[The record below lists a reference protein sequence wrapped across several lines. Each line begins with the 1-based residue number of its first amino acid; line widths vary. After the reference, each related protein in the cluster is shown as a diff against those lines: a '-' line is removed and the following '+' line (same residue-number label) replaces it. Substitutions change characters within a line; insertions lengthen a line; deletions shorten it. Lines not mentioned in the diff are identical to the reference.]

1 MLFNTLNDKKSLIEN
16 FLSLSLLQGLN
27 MILPLITFPYLV
39 RVLGIDNFGL
49 VNFSLSIIGYFN
61 ILVSFGFEL
70 SATKDISLNRENK
83 QKLSEIFSSVTIIKI
98 GMFIFS
104 IAILSILILFI
115 DSMNENL
122 RLYYATF
129 GIVLGNVLFPS
140 WFFQGVEKMKYI
152 TIITVITRSLFTI
165 FIFILVQSE
174 DDFIFVP
181 LLNSISAIIG
191 GIIAIYII
199 FKTYTIRFYIPKKNI
214 ILKQLKDSF
223 YYFISRIANNG
234 SRYFATTIIGA
245 YFGNTIVG
253 YYALVEKLFYAF
265 TSIGGL
271 VSQTIYPYMSRTKDL
286 KFFKKT
292 LFLSV
297 IITVPLLLILIYFN
311 ETFLMMVFAVKN
323 EMVSC
328 IFSIVFSGALFSIV
342 SSIIGFPFLAAFGYP
357 KYANN
362 SLIYASL
369 LYVVYILIAVTVS
382 KNIYYVSFSIV
393 VYMLTALLLRLY
405 YIKKTSLLKG
415 KIIDNE

>member
-271 VSQTIYPYMSRTKDL
+271 VSQTIFPYMSRTKDL

>member
-1 MLFNTLNDKKSLIEN
+1 MMNNSSNDKKSLIEN

-129 GIVLGNVLFPS
+129 GIVLGNILFPS

-286 KFFKKT
+286 KFLKKI
-292 LFLSV
+292 LLLAV

-323 EMVSC
+323 EMVSN

-362 SLIYASL
+362 SLIYSSL
-369 LYVVYILIAVTVS
+369 IYLIYILIILQLT
-382 KNIYYVSFSIV
+382 NDIYYISFSLVI
-393 VYMLTALLLRLY
+393 YMLSGLLFRIY
-405 YIKKTSLLKG
+405 FIKKTQ
-415 KIIDNE
+415 IFNNE

>member
-1 MLFNTLNDKKSLIEN
+1 MMNNSSNDKKSLIEN

-286 KFFKKT
+286 KFLKKI
-292 LFLSV
+292 LLLAV

-323 EMVSC
+323 EMVSN

-362 SLIYASL
+362 SLIYSSL
-369 LYVVYILIAVTVS
+369 IYLIYILIILQIT
-382 KNIYYVSFSIV
+382 NDIYYISFSLVI
-393 VYMLTALLLRLY
+393 YMLSGLLFRIY
-405 YIKKTSLLKG
+405 FIKKTQ
-415 KIIDNE
+415 IFNNE

>member
-1 MLFNTLNDKKSLIEN
+1 MNNSSNDKKSLIEN

-129 GIVLGNVLFPS
+129 GIVLGNILFPS

-286 KFFKKT
+286 KFLKKI
-292 LFLSV
+292 LLLAV

-323 EMVSC
+323 EMVSN

-362 SLIYASL
+362 SLIYSSL
-369 LYVVYILIAVTVS
+369 IYLIYILIILQIT
-382 KNIYYVSFSIV
+382 NDIYYISFSLVI
-393 VYMLTALLLRLY
+393 YMLSGLLFRIY
-405 YIKKTSLLKG
+405 FIKKTQ
-415 KIIDNE
+415 IFNNE

>member
-1 MLFNTLNDKKSLIEN
+1 MMNNSSNDKKSLIEN

-129 GIVLGNVLFPS
+129 GIVLGNILFPS

-286 KFFKKT
+286 KFLKKI
-292 LFLSV
+292 LLLAV

-323 EMVSC
+323 EMVSN

-362 SLIYASL
+362 SLIYSSL
-369 LYVVYILIAVTVS
+369 IYLIYILIILQIT
-382 KNIYYVSFSIV
+382 NDIYYISFSLVI
-393 VYMLTALLLRLY
+393 YMLSGLLFRIY
-405 YIKKTSLLKG
+405 FIKKTQ
-415 KIIDNE
+415 IFNNE

>member
-1 MLFNTLNDKKSLIEN
+1 MLFNSSNDKKSLIEN

-104 IAILSILILFI
+104 IVILSILILFI

-152 TIITVITRSLFTI
+152 TIINVTTRFFFTI
-165 FIFILVQSE
+165 LIFILVQSE

-181 LLNSISAIIG
+181 LLNSIGAIIA
-191 GIIAIYII
+191 GIIAIYLI
-199 FKTYTIRFYIPKKNI
+199 FKTFKIRFYIPKKNI

-286 KFFKKT
+286 KFFKKI
-292 LFLSV
+292 LFLTV

-311 ETFLMMVFAVKN
+311 ETFLMMVFSVKN
-323 EMVSC
+323 EMVSN
-328 IFSIVFSGALFSIV
+328 IFSIIFSGVLFSIV
-342 SSIIGFPFLAAFGYP
+342 SSIIGYPLLAAFGYP

-362 SLIYASL
+362 SLIYASI
-369 LYVVYILIAVTVS
+369 LYVVYLLIAVTVS

-393 VYMLTALLLRLY
+393 VYVLTALLLRLY
-405 YIKKTSLLKG
+405 YIKKTSFFKG
-415 KIIDNE
+415 GIIDNE

>member
-61 ILVSFGFEL
+61 IIVSFGFEL

>member
-61 ILVSFGFEL
+61 IIVSFGFEL

-342 SSIIGFPFLAAFGYP
+342 SSIVGFPFLAAFGYP

>member
-61 ILVSFGFEL
+61 IIVSFGFEL

-311 ETFLMMVFAVKN
+311 ETFLIMVFAVKN

-342 SSIIGFPFLAAFGYP
+342 SSIVGFPFLAAFGYP

>member
-1 MLFNTLNDKKSLIEN
+1 MMNNSSNDKKSLIEN

-129 GIVLGNVLFPS
+129 GIVLGNILFPS

-253 YYALVEKLFYAF
+253 YYTLVEKLFYAF

-286 KFFKKT
+286 KFLKKT

-323 EMVSC
+323 EMVSN

-362 SLIYASL
+362 SLIYSSL
-369 LYVVYILIAVTVS
+369 IYLIYILIILQIT
-382 KNIYYVSFSIV
+382 NDIYYISFSLVI
-393 VYMLTALLLRLY
+393 YMLSGLLFRIY
-405 YIKKTSLLKG
+405 FIKKTQ
-415 KIIDNE
+415 IFNNE

>member
-311 ETFLMMVFAVKN
+311 EFFLMIVFAIKN
-323 EMVSC
+323 EMVSN

-362 SLIYASL
+362 SLIYSSL
-369 LYVVYILIAVTVS
+369 IYLIYILIILQIT
-382 KNIYYVSFSIV
+382 NDIYYISFSLVI
-393 VYMLTALLLRLY
+393 YMLSGLLFRIY
-405 YIKKTSLLKG
+405 FIKKTQ
-415 KIIDNE
+415 IFNNE

>member
-1 MLFNTLNDKKSLIEN
+1 MMNNSSNDKKSLIEN

-129 GIVLGNVLFPS
+129 GIVLGNILFPS

-253 YYALVEKLFYAF
+253 YYTLVEKLFYAF

-286 KFFKKT
+286 KFLKKT

-311 ETFLMMVFAVKN
+311 ETFLMKVFAVKN
-323 EMVSC
+323 EMVSN

-362 SLIYASL
+362 SLIYSSL
-369 LYVVYILIAVTVS
+369 IYLIYILIILQIT
-382 KNIYYVSFSIV
+382 NDIYYISFSLVI
-393 VYMLTALLLRLY
+393 YMLSGLLFRIY
-405 YIKKTSLLKG
+405 FIKKTQ
-415 KIIDNE
+415 IFNNE